1 MTRSNDLDSYLASLG
16 RTIDKYGAERDLKSK
31 YGAST
36 THMRKLPPRLD
47 AGRNGGCPVLA
58 IGITQKQR
66 EG

>member
-1 MTRSNDLDSYLASLG
+1 MTRSNDLDSYFASLG
-16 RTIDKYGAERDLKSK
+16 RTIDKYGTERALKSK

-36 THMRKLPPRLD
+36 THMRKLLPRLD